1 MLLNVNFPITV
12 NHERRRRET
21 TGDWWLEQDRTGC
34 TSIAP
39 LPVLAPLFFVSNS
52 TTGSNTGCCAP
63 SFFVSFSPTRTT
75 GLRVKPLPLR
85 EWALGR
91 YELVCSCLNK
101 LFFPRRSLIV
111 HKILKGAAATATD
124 FMTSSLSH
132 IDNVLCGYEWDGSRG
147 GVRCRVVRF
156 PNHYF

>member
-12 NHERRRRET
+12 DHERRRRET

-75 GLRVKPLPLR
+75 GLGVNLLPLR

-91 YELVCSCLNK
+91 YVPVCSRLII
-101 LFFPRRSLIV
+101 LFFFRRSLIV
-111 HKILKGAAATATD
+111 HKI
-124 FMTSSLSH
+124 FITSYLSH
-132 IDNVLCGYEWDGSRG
+132 IDNVLCGYEWDGMDH
-147 GVRCRVVRF
+147 RVGSWGT
-156 PNHYF
+156 